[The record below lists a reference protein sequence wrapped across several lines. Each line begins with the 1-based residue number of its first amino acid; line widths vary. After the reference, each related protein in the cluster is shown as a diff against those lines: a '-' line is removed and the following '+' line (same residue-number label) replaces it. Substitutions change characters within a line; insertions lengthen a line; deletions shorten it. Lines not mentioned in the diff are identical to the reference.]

1 MNVIVPYLRKDIG
14 ILEKIQRRATKLIP
28 RLRDLYE
35 ERLKECGLTT
45 LETRRLRGDQVFKI
59 LNGYENIDCNIF
71 FEIKESKITRGH
83 NFTLVKK
90 QSRLDVR
97 KFSFSQ
103 RTINVWNTLRA
114 ECVQASSVNMFKNRI
129 DKYLVKAG
137 YT

>member
-1 MNVIVPYLRKDIG
+1 MLD
-14 ILEKIQRRATKLIP
+14 KIKRRATILIP
-28 RLRDLYE
+28 GLSDRRYE

-45 LETRRLRGDQVFKI
+45 IETRRLRGDQIEVFRI
-59 LNGYENIDCNIF
+59 LNGYENIDSNIF

-103 RTINVWNTLRA
+103 RTINVWNKLSA
-114 ECVQASSVNMFKNRI
+114 E
-129 DKYLVKAG
+129 
-137 YT
+137 